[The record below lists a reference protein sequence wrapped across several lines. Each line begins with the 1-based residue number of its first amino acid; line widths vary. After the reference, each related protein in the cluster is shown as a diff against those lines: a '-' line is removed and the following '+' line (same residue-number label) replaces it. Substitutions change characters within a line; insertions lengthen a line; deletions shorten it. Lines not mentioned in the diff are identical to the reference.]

1 MNNGSKRL
9 KSLVLGAILAAVT
22 LVLGMTPLGII
33 PLGFINVTIMCIPV
47 VVGTICCGLGV
58 GLILGAAFGIAS
70 TCSAFGVSLV
80 PTSALVSMLMAESP
94 VQVVLM
100 SLAPRLMLPV
110 VVYLVHRS
118 LAKKSEA
125 MGKVGVSVAAA
136 AGSLTN
142 TILYLGLMLLLFMA
156 NGLDSA
162 KVLAV
167 IGGTGAIAG
176 SLEAV
181 AAALICYPIVLAIG
195 GLPKKINRKE

>member
-1 MNNGSKRL
+1 MNNRSSRL
-9 KSLVLGAILAAVT
+9 KTLVLGAILAAVT
-22 LVLGMTPLGII
+22 LVLGMTPMGII

-47 VVGTICCGLGV
+47 VVGTICCGLKV

-80 PTSALVSMLMAESP
+80 PTSALVSLLMAESP
-94 VQVVLM
+94 YQVVLM
-100 SLAPRLMLPV
+100 SLLPRLLLPV
-110 VVYLVHRS
+110 VVHLVYRAF
-118 LAKKSEA
+118 AKKSEKL
-125 MGKVGVSVAAA
+125 GKVGVSVAAA

-142 TILYLGLMLLLFMA
+142 TVLYLGIMLLLFWG
-156 NGLDSA
+156 NGLDSS

-181 AAALICYPIVLAIG
+181 AAAVICYPIVFAVRG
-195 GLPKKINRKE
+195 KQR